1 MSNSQGLIM
10 FLKHF
15 NTFVIFFLWE
25 FIGYWCYIFSPY
37 FFFPCGSISKH
48 FKLHKYT
55 GFFFFFLIFINGGG
69 GGRQWPPLPYCRSIT
84 EELDK
89 IYKIYLIDTDRL
101 GKKISPQFFLPL
113 SFFTIFFSIIRWWKA
128 QLIV

>member
-15 NTFVIFFLWE
+15 NTFVIFFYENLSV
-25 FIGYWCYIFSPY
+25 IDVIFSVHI
-37 FFFPCGSISKH
+37 FFFLVGQYLNISNYISIPV
-48 FKLHKYT
+48 
-55 GFFFFFLIFINGGG
+55 FFFFFNFYKWGR

-113 SFFTIFFSIIRWWKA
+113 SFFTIFFSIIRW
-128 QLIV
+128 

>member
-1 MSNSQGLIM
+1 M

-15 NTFVIFFLWE
+15 NTFVIFFYENLSV
-25 FIGYWCYIFSPY
+25 IDVIFSDHI
-37 FFFPCGSISKH
+37 FFFLVGQYLNISNYISIPV
-48 FKLHKYT
+48 
-55 GFFFFFLIFINGGG
+55 FFFFLIFINGGG
-69 GGRQWPPLPYCRSIT
+69 GGGGGQWPPLPYHRSII

-113 SFFTIFFSIIRWWKA
+113 SFFTIFFSIIRW
-128 QLIV
+128 